1 MKNLRFVLLGAA
13 LAGVFAAA
21 AAAQS
26 PPAAAP
32 PTTVTV
38 KMVAQNASGET
49 GSAVLTQVSG
59 GTQVVITLDGSPKD
73 TPQPAHIHEGN
84 CGKINPAPKY
94 PLTNVV
100 NGKSSSVVKGVTLAD
115 LLKGP
120 YAINVHK
127 SGTEIATYVSCGN
140 ITATSSSGT

>member
-13 LAGVFAAA
+13 LAGVFAATA
-21 AAAQS
+21 LAD
-26 PPAAAP
+26 AP
-32 PTTVTV
+32 PTSVTI
-38 KMVAQNASGET
+38 KMVAQNDSGET
-49 GSAVLTQVSG
+49 GTAVLTQVSD
-59 GTQVVITLDGSPKD
+59 GTSVKITLDGAPTD
-73 TPQPAHIHEGN
+73 TPQPAHIHAGN

-100 NGKSSSVVKGVTLAD
+100 NGASTSIVKGVNLAD

-127 SGTEIATYVSCGN
+127 STTDIPTYVSCGN
-140 ITATSSSGT
+140 ITATPASGM